1 MKVKIEKYKNHYTCY
16 DIAKKLCFWAR
27 LVPDEYGMKS
37 EPDWVHHFGEWLTYG
52 SVKPEPAV
60 GEVFSIFND
69 ARKLTWFARLL
80 YWFQG
85 NNERTIKIQIDPW
98 DTWSMDNTLSI
109 IILPMLKQLKETKH
123 GSPFVDDEDVPEE
136 LKSTSSPAKEN
147 DWDTDENHF
156 KRWDWVLDEMI
167 WAFDHIANDGEW
179 QEEFYSGSVSMK
191 SIQLENGMSQ
201 LIKDTGPDAFRV
213 DYDRMQ
219 KVEDRIKNG
228 TRLFGKYYQAL
239 WD

>member
-1 MKVKIEKYKNHYTCY
+1 MKVKMGKYKYHYTCY
-16 DIAKKLCFWAR
+16 DIAKKLCFWVKP
-27 LVPDEYGMKS
+27 VPDEYGMKS

-52 SVKPEPAV
+52 SVEPEPAV

-85 NNERTIKIQIDPW
+85 NNERAIKIQIDPW

-123 GSPFVDDEDVPEE
+123 GSPFVDDEDVPDE
-136 LKSTSSPAKEN
+136 LKSTAAPAKEN

-179 QEEFYSGSVSMK
+179 QEEFYSGNVSMK
-191 SIQLENGMSQ
+191 SIRLENGMSQ

>member
-1 MKVKIEKYKNHYTCY
+1 
-16 DIAKKLCFWAR
+16 
-27 LVPDEYGMKS
+27 
-37 EPDWVHHFGEWLTYG
+37 
-52 SVKPEPAV
+52 
-60 GEVFSIFND
+60 
-69 ARKLTWFARLL
+69 
-80 YWFQG
+80 
-85 NNERTIKIQIDPW
+85 
-98 DTWSMDNTLSI
+98 
-109 IILPMLKQLKETKH
+109 MLKQLKETKH

-179 QEEFYSGSVSMK
+179 QEEFYSGNVSMK
-191 SIQLENGMSQ
+191 TIQLENGMSR
-201 LIKDTGPDAFRV
+201 LIADTGPDAFRV
-213 DYDRMQ
+213 DYERMK